1 MISETKI
8 DNSFPTPKFLIDGF
22 GQPCGADQNS
32 FGGRTMFYVRESV
45 PSSFIKIE
53 SLPIGFYIELK

>member
-8 DNSFPTPKFLIDGF
+8 DNSFPTPKLLIDGF
-22 GQPCGADQNS
+22 GQPYGADQNS
-32 FGGRTMFYVRESV
+32 FGGRTMFYVRKSI

-53 SLPIGFYIELK
+53 YYQ